1 VRRDLL
7 QQEIGAA
14 NPAAKRR
21 VLMKHHK
28 KFQARPTEDEEDEE
42 GEEHDDFEEASTGVI
57 F

>member
-1 VRRDLL
+1 
-7 QQEIGAA
+7 
-14 NPAAKRR
+14 
-21 VLMKHHK
+21 MKHHK